1 MDQHDFYYNKSS
13 YLCRLFNIWQTSL
26 TLVSLVYNI
35 QDGSESSLSLKS
47 SPQYMAGAGG
57 MGGRGEHTDTSLALK
72 NSYDYIFLNL
82 AVFTYI
88 RLYKIAHPPF
98 INETAISCL

>member
-1 MDQHDFYYNKSS
+1 
-13 YLCRLFNIWQTSL
+13 
-26 TLVSLVYNI
+26 
-35 QDGSESSLSLKS
+35 
-47 SPQYMAGAGG
+47 MAGAGG

-82 AVFTYI
+82 AFFTYI
-88 RLYKIAHPPF
+88 RLCKIAHPPF